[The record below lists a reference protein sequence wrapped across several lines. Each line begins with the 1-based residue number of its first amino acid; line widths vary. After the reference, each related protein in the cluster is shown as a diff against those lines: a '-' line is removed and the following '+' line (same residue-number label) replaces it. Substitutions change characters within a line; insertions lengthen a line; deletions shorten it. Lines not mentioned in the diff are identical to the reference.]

1 MPQLYYQKFKSIFYY
16 NSSKKSLLIIPFLI
30 CFFLS
35 LISQV
40 TLAQITTIDFN
51 DLSADLLLTKSYD
64 KDGFNFS
71 INAGGAVQIVTE
83 SGEGYQGSISLFD
96 NNDEVGALTQWTIK
110 KIDGAEFQF
119 HSIFL
124 KEPNLGA
131 STSGTIQG
139 FKNGNPVGS
148 SKAVDF

>member
-1 MPQLYYQKFKSIFYY
+1 
-16 NSSKKSLLIIPFLI
+16 
-30 CFFLS
+30 
-35 LISQV
+35 
-40 TLAQITTIDFN
+40 
-51 DLSADLLLTKSYD
+51 D
-64 KDGFNFS
+64 KDGLNFS

-148 SKAVDF
+148 SKAVDFNGMKSFSSDSDFYDIDEIRISGADI